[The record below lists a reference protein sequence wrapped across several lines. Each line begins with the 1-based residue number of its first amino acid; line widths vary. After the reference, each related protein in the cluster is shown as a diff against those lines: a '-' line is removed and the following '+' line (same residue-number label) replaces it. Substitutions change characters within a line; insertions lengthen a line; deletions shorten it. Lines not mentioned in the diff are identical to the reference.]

1 VRTWSEHLAVLNSL
15 NRAGAHWQLVPANEL
30 AVA

>member
-15 NRAGAHWQLVPANEL
+15 NRAGAQWQLVPANEVT
-30 AVA
+30 A